1 MTAFRQLEYESALAS
16 LKVEKFA
23 AITKINL
30 DYCEIRANLI
40 HDRNV
45 KLAALKKVYND
56 AITVNKCHRR
66 ELWAEK
72 CRIENTFPVD
82 VDAIADNIAQSN
94 ELHRQAGVLTEQLSK
109 DISDVKSAYYAKSMN
124 YNRMKNKNWPHW
136 SRNLTISEYKYS
148 LNLPRKGVTH
158 ECFLPNSPRSLYC

>member
-45 KLAALKKVYND
+45 KLAALIKVYND

-109 DISDVKSAYYAKSMN
+109 DISDVKSAYYAKKHELQTN
-124 YNRMKNKNWPHW
+124 EKQELAALEQEFNNK
-136 SRNLTISEYKYS
+136 RIQIFTQFAKE
-148 LNLPRKGVTH
+148 GGDA
-158 ECFLPNSPRSLYC
+158 

>member
-30 DYCEIRANLI
+30 EYCEIRANLI

-109 DISDVKSAYYAKSMN
+109 DISDVKSAYYAKKHELQQN
-124 YNRMKNKNWPHW
+124 EKQELAALEQEFNNK
-136 SRNLTISEYKYS
+136 RIQIFTQFTKE
-148 LNLPRKGVTH
+148 GGDA
-158 ECFLPNSPRSLYC
+158 